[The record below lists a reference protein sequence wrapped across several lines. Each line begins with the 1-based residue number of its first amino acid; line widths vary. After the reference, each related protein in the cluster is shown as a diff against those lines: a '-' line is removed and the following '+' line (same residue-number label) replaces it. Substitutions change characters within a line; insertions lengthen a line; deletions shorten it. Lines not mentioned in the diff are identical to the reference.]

1 MTSPP
6 RRTYRRDTSMI
17 FGQQEMSQMPK
28 ASRAN
33 ASQVKD
39 FGIAEDRSEE
49 LGGYTVNFVSVL
61 ADHDLGPMLAGLPG
75 GPLSLSAL
83 GLCGQ
88 GRADRPL
95 RRPRGS
101 HRCR

>member
-1 MTSPP
+1 MTRPP
-6 RRTYRRDTSMI
+6 RRTYRRDISMI

-49 LGGYTVNFVSVL
+49 LGGYTVNFVSIL
-61 ADHDLGPMLAGLPG
+61 ADHDLGPMRRAAW
-75 GPLSLSAL
+75 GPLFLSAL

-95 RRPRGS
+95 RRPSGS

>member
-17 FGQQEMSQMPK
+17 FGQHEMSQIPK

-49 LGGYTVNFVSVL
+49 LGGYPISAPCSPGCLGATVP
-61 ADHDLGPMLAGLPG
+61 APDLQQ
-75 GPLSLSAL
+75 SLI
-83 GLCGQ
+83 
-88 GRADRPL
+88 
-95 RRPRGS
+95 
-101 HRCR
+101 

>member
-49 LGGYTVNFVSVL
+49 LGGYTVNFVSIL
-61 ADHDLGPMLAGLPG
+61 ADHDLGPMLPG
-75 GPLSLSAL
+75 CL
-83 GLCGQ
+83 GATVPVRTGAMWS
-88 GRADRPL
+88 RA
-95 RRPRGS
+95 S
-101 HRCR
+101 

>member
-1 MTSPP
+1 MTRPP

-39 FGIAEDRSEE
+39 FGIVEDRSEE
-49 LGGYTVNFVSVL
+49 LGGYTVNFVSIL
-61 ADHDLGPMLAGLPG
+61 ADHDLGPCSPG
-75 GPLSLSAL
+75 CL
-83 GLCGQ
+83 GATVPVRTGAMWS
-88 GRADRPL
+88 RA
-95 RRPRGS
+95 S
-101 HRCR
+101 